1 MNLKERYSIGEHI
14 STGKYENYLTKKE
27 CSKILLKYCTG
38 LDLGAYDPMKMI
50 GFDFNKINS
59 MKMTWNNLK
68 AEASGH
74 DIKNNDKLLRYN
86 ALVHWV
92 EGMRDGGD
100 VTITADMLAK
110 YMADFNGK
118 YGKVYN
124 ANDIR
129 KVLMDIGVIFDV
141 KKDSENSTY
150 VIGNKWSLSNI
161 RGISFN

>member
-1 MNLKERYSIGEHI
+1 M
-14 STGKYENYLTKKE
+14 
-27 CSKILLKYCTG
+27 KYCTG
-38 LDLGAYDPMKMI
+38 LDLSADDPMKMI

-110 YMADFNGK
+110 YWQISMANMGK
-118 YGKVYN
+118 C
-124 ANDIR
+124 I
-129 KVLMDIGVIFDV
+129 MQTI
-141 KKDSENSTY
+141 SEKCLW
-150 VIGNKWSLSNI
+150 I
-161 RGISFN
+161 